1 MILLIGAV
9 ISAHCQSVELP
20 SRMPNGKYV
29 NDYATAF
36 SNEEVENLEKI
47 CEDFREHTGNELV
60 FLTVNSLDKMSIES
74 YADSIEQHWTKQLD
88 IYGYWVLVILAPDE
102 SKYAI
107 HHGDNVQSELTE
119 EVISKIEANYLRPE
133 LKEKNYYEG
142 SVVTSKL
149 LTGIITKDITV
160 EDLKIGYQS
169 TVIAIIIIFLILFII
184 LIPVSQFKTVR
195 EDTYG
200 SKPVGFVSAMMIRYG
215 KTFIGRHSFDDFAH
229 SVGQF
234 KVSHPNQSSS
244 GGGASHGKW

>member
-1 MILLIGAV
+1 MCLWIVAAMPV
-9 ISAHCQSVELP
+9 AYSQSVEFP

-36 SNEEVENLEKI
+36 SNEEILELEQTCKT
-47 CEDFREHTGNELV
+47 FREKTGNELV
-60 FLTVNSLDKMSIES
+60 FLTVNSLDKMSVES
-74 YADSIEQHWTKQLD
+74 YADSIEQHWSKQLD

-107 HHGDNVQSELTE
+107 HHGPNVQPELTE
-119 EVISKIEANYLRPE
+119 GVISKIETNYLRPE
-133 LKEKNYYEG
+133 LKDKNYFEG
-142 SVVTSKL
+142 SLITSQL
-149 LTGIITKDITV
+149 LTGVITKEIT
-160 EDLKIGYQS
+160 ESDLKIGYQS
-169 TVIAIIIIFLILFII
+169 TVIAIIIIFLVLFII

-200 SKPVGFVSAMMIRYG
+200 SKPIGFVSAMMIRYG

-234 KVSHPNQSSS
+234 KTRADQAS
-244 GGGASHGKW
+244 GGGASHGGW